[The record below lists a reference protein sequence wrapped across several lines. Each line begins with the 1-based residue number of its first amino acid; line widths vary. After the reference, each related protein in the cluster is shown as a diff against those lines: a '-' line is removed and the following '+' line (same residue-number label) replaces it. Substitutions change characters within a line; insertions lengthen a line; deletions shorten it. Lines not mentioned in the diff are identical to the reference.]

1 MASAPRPSGADPSP
15 AIHQD
20 ASTERVAS
28 ASDSQS
34 EPGTARPVRE
44 PSMEEILASIRRI
57 IAEDAPRTS
66 NNGPRTSNNGSR
78 SSEAGAATPTR
89 TSRTQR
95 QSPAHFDNAAVRR
108 SKKLLEENLTLAQRQ
123 QYGTHLCFD
132 VIGGESGK
140 RYRLWERHCHN
151 IEELD
156 TQGHHVCLWCVRPGN
171 GLPIGDILLG
181 QKTALELYESDAIR
195 IANRYSDF
203 AANSRA

>member
-44 PSMEEILASIRRI
+44 
-57 IAEDAPRTS
+57 
-66 NNGPRTSNNGSR
+66 TSNNGSR

-140 RYRLWERHCHN
+140 RYRLW
-151 IEELD
+151 
-156 TQGHHVCLWCVRPGN
+156 
-171 GLPIGDILLG
+171 
-181 QKTALELYESDAIR
+181 
-195 IANRYSDF
+195 
-203 AANSRA
+203 